1 MSDQH
6 VERGDDGDGVSIP
19 GRRTERLAKWEAV
32 AYAIDLNRTMSAT
45 PSTLIGDV
53 AGVADRRGN
62 LSLA

>member
-19 GRRTERLAKWEAV
+19 GRRTECLAKWEAV

-45 PSTLIGDV
+45 PWTPIADV
-53 AGVADRRGN
+53 DGVADRPGN